1 MEDNIPKLDKVRAAV
16 AAACAQLPVRSVA
29 VFGSLARG
37 ESLSGSDV
45 DLLVDFLPGTRFGLL
60 EMGALKEDLEE
71 SLGCSVDLISRKAVE
86 KTTNSFRRNAMLA
99 SPITIYA
106 R

>member
-1 MEDNIPKLDKVRAAV
+1 MEKKAPKLEDVRAAV
-16 AAACAQLPVRSVA
+16 TSACRGLPVRSVE

-37 ESLSGSDV
+37 GTRTGSDV
-45 DLLVDFLPGTRFGLL
+45 DLLVDFLPGARFGLL

-71 SLGCSVDLISRKAVE
+71 MLGCALDLVSRKSVE
-86 KTTNSFRRNAMLA
+86 KSTNPYRRRSMLS
-99 SPITIYA
+99 SPVSVYA